1 MGGLLT
7 PSAMLVRGP
16 AWVIGIIVG
25 FGGAATVID
34 NANNTGLT
42 VGPTI
47 MTTGPC
53 NDQVPK
59 CSKEVPMNI
68 KRILC
73 CVDFSSNADKAF
85 ETALDLT
92 RKYDAQLHL
101 LHVLPPVISPLITDI
116 DLVVPA
122 ESSTVLVEKLADQ
135 MIHTY
140 GQRIPSSTDHVLRV
154 REGHVSSE
162 ILHYLEVEEI
172 DLVIVGAYGLSGME
186 LVLFGSVAKRIAH
199 KAGCSVMI
207 VRHADTA

>member
-1 MGGLLT
+1 M
-7 PSAMLVRGP
+7 
-16 AWVIGIIVG
+16 
-25 FGGAATVID
+25 
-34 NANNTGLT
+34 
-42 VGPTI
+42 
-47 MTTGPC
+47 
-53 NDQVPK
+53 K
-59 CSKEVPMNI
+59 I

-140 GQRIPSSTDHVLRV
+140 GQRIPSTTDHVLRV

-162 ILHYLEVEEI
+162 ILHYLESEDI
-172 DLVIVGAYGLSGME
+172 DLIIVGAYGLSGME

-199 KAGCSVMI
+199 KATCSVMI
-207 VRHADTA
+207 VRNPDKA

>member
-1 MGGLLT
+1 
-7 PSAMLVRGP
+7 
-16 AWVIGIIVG
+16 
-25 FGGAATVID
+25 
-34 NANNTGLT
+34 
-42 VGPTI
+42 
-47 MTTGPC
+47 
-53 NDQVPK
+53 
-59 CSKEVPMNI
+59 MNM

-73 CVDFSSNADKAF
+73 CVDFSSNADRAF

-92 RKYDAQLHL
+92 QKYDAQLHL

-162 ILHYLEVEEI
+162 ILHYLESEKI
-172 DLVIVGAYGLSGME
+172 DLIILGAYGLSGME

-199 KAGCSVMI
+199 KATCSVMI
-207 VRHADTA
+207 VRDADTA